1 MDHTAT
7 VRPLAVLVFVVLA
20 AALPAG
26 AATVDPKALV
36 VGRADVPTGFRV
48 DPDETGLRTNELEA
62 REHPETRP
70 LFRRLGRVTG
80 YQARYENAADAS
92 IEARVDLFR
101 NANGAHGLHRW
112 VVREMARSGIKGV
125 VSKRL
130 RLGSEGRMY
139 SSKLFVILYWRSG
152 RAWSAL
158 AGFGVGESKT
168 LAAARAQQRRIAAA
182 LRS

>member
-1 MDHTAT
+1 VDHTAT
-7 VRPLAVLVFVVLA
+7 VRPLAGLALLVLA
-20 AALPAG
+20 VALPAG

-36 VGRADVPTGFRV
+36 VGRADVPAGFRL
-48 DPDETGLRTNELEA
+48 DPDETGLRTNEVEA
-62 REHPETRP
+62 RENPETRP
-70 LFRRLGRVTG
+70 LFRRWGRVTG

-101 NANGAHGLHRW
+101 NANGAHELQRW

-125 VSKRL
+125 VSGPV

-158 AGFGVGESKT
+158 AGFGVPKSRT
-168 LAAARAQQRRIAAA
+168 LAAARAQQRRIATA
-182 LRS
+182 LQT

>member
-7 VRPLAVLVFVVLA
+7 VRALAVLVLTVLA
-20 AALPAG
+20 VALPAG
-26 AATVDPKALV
+26 AANVDPKALV
-36 VGRADVPTGFRV
+36 VGRADVPAGFRL
-48 DPDETGLRTNELEA
+48 DPDESGLRTNELEA

-101 NANGAHGLHRW
+101 NANGAHELHRW

-125 VSKRL
+125 ASTRL
-130 RLGSEGRMY
+130 RIGSEGRMY
-139 SSKLFVILYWRSG
+139 SSKLFVIVYWRHG
-152 RAWSAL
+152 RAWSGI
-158 AGFGVGESKT
+158 AGFDVSKNRT

>member
-7 VRPLAVLVFVVLA
+7 VRPLALFVLTVLA

-26 AATVDPKALV
+26 AANVDPKSLV
-36 VGRADVPTGFRV
+36 VGRADVPAGFRL
-48 DPDETGLRTNELEA
+48 DPDESGLRTNELEA

-70 LFRRLGRVTG
+70 LFRRWGRVTG
-80 YQARYENAADAS
+80 YQARYETSDHAS

-101 NANGAHGLHRW
+101 TVSGARGVHRW
-112 VVREMARSGIKGV
+112 VLREMQKAGIKGLV
-125 VSKRL
+125 RAPAH
-130 RLGSEGRMY
+130 LGSEGTLY
-139 SSKLFVILYWRSG
+139 SYGRYVIVYWRHG

-158 AGFGVGESKT
+158 AGFEVSKNRT
-168 LAAARAQQRRIAAA
+168 VAAARAQQRRMAAA

>member
-7 VRPLAVLVFVVLA
+7 VRPLAVLVVLA
-20 AALPAG
+20 VALPAG
-26 AATVDPKALV
+26 AAAVDPKALV
-36 VGRADVPTGFRV
+36 IGPADVPAGFRL
-48 DPDETGLRTNELEA
+48 DQDETGVRTNEREA
-62 REHPETRP
+62 TESPETRP
-70 LFRRLGRVTG
+70 LFRRLGRLTG

-101 NANGAHGLHRW
+101 TASGAHGLHRW

-125 VSKRL
+125 VSTRL
-130 RLGSEGRMY
+130 HLGSEGRMY

-158 AGFGVGESKT
+158 AGFGVGKKTT
-168 LAAARAQQRRIAAA
+168 LAAARAQQRRISAA
-182 LRS
+182 L

>member
-1 MDHTAT
+1 VDHTAT

-26 AATVDPKALV
+26 AVTVDPKALV
-36 VGRADVPTGFRV
+36 LAPADVPAGFRL

-101 NANGAHGLHRW
+101 NANGAHELHRW
-112 VVREMARSGIKGV
+112 VVREMARSGITGV
-125 VSKRL
+125 VSARL
-130 RLGSEGRMY
+130 DLGSEGRMY
-139 SSKLFVILYWRSG
+139 SSKLFVILYWRHG

-158 AGFGVGESKT
+158 AGFGVPKKRA

-182 LRS
+182 LG

>member
-20 AALPAG
+20 AALSAA
-26 AATVDPKALV
+26 AATVDPKPLV
-36 VGRADVPTGFRV
+36 VGPAEVPHGFRV

-62 REHPETRP
+62 RESPQTRP
-70 LFRRLGRVTG
+70 LFRRWGRVTG
-80 YQARYENAADAS
+80 YQVRYEGRDDAS

-101 NANGAHGLHRW
+101 TVRGARGLHRW
-112 VVREMARSGIKGV
+112 VLREMQKSGIKGLV
-125 VSKRL
+125 QAPAH
-130 RLGSEGRMY
+130 LGSEGTVY
-139 SSKLFVILYWRSG
+139 SYGRFVVVFWRHG
-152 RAWSAL
+152 RAWSGL
-158 AGFGVGESKT
+158 AGFGVPKSRT